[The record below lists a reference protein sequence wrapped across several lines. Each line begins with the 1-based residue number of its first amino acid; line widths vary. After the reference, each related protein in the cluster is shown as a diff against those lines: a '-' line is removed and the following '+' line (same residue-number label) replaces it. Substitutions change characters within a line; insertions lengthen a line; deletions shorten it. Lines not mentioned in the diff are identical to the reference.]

1 MQLKVVNLAKKYQFV
16 ADALTFDFTYKI
28 ANLGGVHSSPP
39 HSHEGGGTHFL
50 EVTLKGGGNSLL
62 VLQGG
67 GTHQGGETLRRGGGG
82 TQF

>member
-50 EVTLKGGGNSLL
+50 EVTLKGGELTFR
-62 VLQGG
+62 V
-67 GTHQGGETLRRGGGG
+67 TRGGG
-82 TQF
+82 